1 MLVFPLGLK
10 LQEMDS
16 VRTFDS
22 EATLTVCEGYD
33 VTEETRAFKRRGN
46 CSCFNCFRRRC
57 SFRVCQIFVFLFIVM
72 IIIPGLGLVTFRTAH
87 TKSIRSSPG
96 KEALPRSKAG
106 KQISLI
112 FRSQCLSST
121 TRQTTTCL
129 SSTTRQTMAPK
140 YRTSIY

>member
-1 MLVFPLGLK
+1 MLVFLLCLK

-87 TKSIRSSPG
+87 TKSISSPG
-96 KEALPRSKAG
+96 KEASWSPG

-129 SSTTRQTMAPK
+129 SSSTRQTMAPK